1 MKSSASVARRLW
13 GEVAF
18 AVLALAGALWA
29 TDGLARAGGWLAGA
43 SGLASALAFVLIPLG
58 VLRRAGPELPPMPD
72 PLGIDRAPIV
82 RGVAAG
88 LLVSMLVL
96 PLFAVGLDVLQTQF
110 LHNRRHGAS
119 SWRSAGVDFQGRTFA
134 GANHVVVVDDRG
146 GLAIENRLNAPILV
160 RPACQGSVECAP
172 RTVGPGG
179 RVLLRPLAAAGFAVT
194 DPAGAALDAGV
205 IIAGGSAQPLESP
218 LELPPSLAWLL
229 PFLLTQLLVVAL
241 PEEIFF
247 RGYVLGR
254 LSQLWPP
261 SRRLLGVP
269 FGAAHVVSSVLFALI
284 HLVTTPAPARLLV
297 FFPALLF
304 AWLAERTR
312 GTFAPAVHHALANT
326 VQALL
331 LMLYASS

>member
-1 MKSSASVARRLW
+1 MRSGARAAKRLW
-13 GEVAF
+13 GEVML
-18 AVLALAGALWA
+18 AVLALAAALWA
-29 TDGLARAGGWLAGA
+29 ADGLAGAGGWLAGA
-43 SGLASALAFVLIPLG
+43 SGLASAAAFVLIPLG
-58 VLRRAGPELPPMPD
+58 VLRRAGPELPLMPD

-82 RGVAAG
+82 HDAVVG
-88 LLVSMLVL
+88 LLASVLVL
-96 PLFAVGLDVLQTQF
+96 PVFAVGLDVLQTQV
-110 LHNRRHGAS
+110 LHNRRHGVS
-119 SWRSAGVDFQGRTFA
+119 SWQSAGVDFQGRTFA
-134 GANHVVVVDDRG
+134 AANHVVVVDDRG

-160 RPACQGSVECAP
+160 RPSCQDSVECAP

-179 RVLLRPLAAAGFAVT
+179 RVLLRPLAAASFAVT
-194 DPAGAALDAGV
+194 DPAGKSLDSGV
-205 IIAGGSAQPLESP
+205 IIAGGTAQVLESP

-254 LSQLWPP
+254 LSQVWPP
-261 SRRLLGVP
+261 RRRLFGVP
-269 FGAAHVVSSVLFALI
+269 FGAAHVVSSALFALI
-284 HLVTTPAPARLLV
+284 HLVTIPAPARLLV